1 MRYRKTIAFAIIVS
15 LLLII
20 TLETVNWVLYN
31 NVMRMFLPV
40 AVIISTVI
48 GIRNVKEMSLYIY
61 IASIVLISIAVY
73 LVLPAYTVAESE
85 KTIQK
90 ELSEVVTLELL
101 KNTPT
106 YTEEYEI
113 FTPKLFYTY
122 QATESDG
129 FDYILI
135 FNPRTGEFFKIN

>member
-20 TLETVNWVLYN
+20 TLETVNLVLYN

-61 IASIVLISIAVY
+61 IASIVLISI
-73 LVLPAYTVAESE
+73 
-85 KTIQK
+85 
-90 ELSEVVTLELL
+90 VV
-101 KNTPT
+101 
-106 YTEEYEI
+106 
-113 FTPKLFYTY
+113 
-122 QATESDG
+122 
-129 FDYILI
+129 
-135 FNPRTGEFFKIN
+135 